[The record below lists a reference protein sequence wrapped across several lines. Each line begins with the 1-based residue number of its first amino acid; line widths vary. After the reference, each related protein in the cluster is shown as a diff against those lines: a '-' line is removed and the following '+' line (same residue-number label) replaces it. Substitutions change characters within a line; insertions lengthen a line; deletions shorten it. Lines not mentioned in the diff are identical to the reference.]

1 MEKEKYKPW
10 NSYIHYKEDYTK
22 EDAIRIVDEWVAS
35 EECGKFMNIHNTLNR
50 VGMCV
55 DGPLK
60 GCVIELMNRVV
71 GVHYGSAGNCKYVNY
86 EATIQEKDG
95 MCNLYWKL
103 HSEYPREKEPKATF
117 INPDFVYD
125 PRIAEP
131 LF

>member
-22 EDAIRIVDEWVAS
+22 EDAIRIVDQWVSS
-35 EECGKFMNIHNTLNR
+35 EECGKFLNIHNTLNK
-50 VGMCV
+50 VGKCI

-60 GCVIELMNRVV
+60 GCVMELTHSHKEVCI
-71 GVHYGSAGNCKYVNY
+71 GAGENCKRITYAAKVK
-86 EATIQEKDG
+86 EEDS
-95 MCNLYWKL
+95 MCNFVWEL
-103 HSEYPREKEPKATF
+103 HSEHPRKEPKATF
-117 INPDFVYD
+117 INPDFIYD